1 MDLEVCFVENGLVL
15 VGVLELCQNVQEG
28 GWQLWV
34 NKAYSNSSR
43 GVTPPPDSNLH
54 RIKIVVPAFPQSGM
68 GKQTTQSLFERHKEP
83 MGVSC
88 FGGTKTTKLE

>member
-15 VGVLELCQNVQEG
+15 VGVLELCQKVQEG

-43 GVTPPPDSNLH
+43 GVTPPPDQDSCAS
-54 RIKIVVPAFPQSGM
+54 VPAKWYGEANHPV
-68 GKQTTQSLFERHKEP
+68 L
-83 MGVSC
+83 V
-88 FGGTKTTKLE
+88 